1 MKDAPTISIA
11 MNTYENLEENDLVH
25 QIESCTLRPELFTH
39 EVQLKLSWLLINKYG
54 LEVATLKNCKI
65 KEQYFINALNSK
77 KFNLPLTK
85 AYTEILHFF
94 MQKSAT
100 KDFDKLLR
108 EFPRLRYDF
117 KELVRT
123 HYGYNILKEHRKE
136 EISPLGTILFTF

>member
-1 MKDAPTISIA
+1 
-11 MNTYENLEENDLVH
+11 MNTITELNENELLEKVEN
-25 QIESCTLRPELFTH
+25 CTLSAELFTH
-39 EVQLKLSWLLINKYG
+39 EAKLRLSWILINKYG

-65 KEQYFINALNSK
+65 KEQYFINVLNSN

-94 MQKSAT
+94 MEKSST

-108 EFPRLRYDF
+108 EFPRLKYDF
-117 KELVRT
+117 KELVKT

-136 EISPLGTILFTF
+136 VIKPLGTILFTF